1 MTMMNFYSKKVR
13 LIIRFIFSRRLM
25 ILINI
30 LFNVINFIIFLN
42 VVVNYVNNMKGI
54 VDFLCRYEI

>member
-1 MTMMNFYSKKVR
+1 MMNFYSKKVR

-42 VVVNYVNNMKGI
+42 VVVNYVNNTKGI

>member
-1 MTMMNFYSKKVR
+1 MMNFYSKKVR

-42 VVVNYVNNMKGI
+42 VVVNYVNNTKGI
-54 VDFLCRYEI
+54 VDVLCRCEI